1 MERIEKAKGIGTD
14 RGANCREPDEEGEH
28 RLLTTSSEVGSRERT
43 EKAGRLER
51 KGRSRKLLNQRNCP
65 SRQSEVCVH
74 NSCVGIDAQSK
85 AGSSSLEYCLTL
97 LFGKVPELWG
107 PTGTI
112 VAALTNH
119 RAVRPRHTKLPT
131 QRADLGPRKPG
142 QGPKR
147 SACWRRKRETAAA
160 ALETRA
166 PRPGARSSPHFLS
179 TPLSMKIIAGIFLL
193 PFIISG
199 FAPRA
204 RYGVNHVSEKVL
216 QSQSRFNWSLLAPA
230 ELKDRYMGLQTKSM
244 GRGNPHFT
252 LEGHKFLIFGGSIHY
267 FRVPKAYWRDRL
279 LKLKACG
286 FNTLTTYVPW
296 NLHEPERG
304 KFYFSGNLDLEAFIR
319 MAAELGLWV
328 ILRPGPYIC
337 SEIDLGG
344 LPSWLLQDPDL
355 KLRTTNKDF
364 VDAVDHYFDHL
375 IPRVIPL
382 QYHWGGPIIAVQV
395 ENEYGSYNKDK
406 DYMPYV
412 QQALLQRG
420 IVELLL
426 TSDNEK
432 DVLKGY
438 IKGVLATINMK
449 TFSSDAFSLL
459 NKVQSKKPI
468 MIMEFWVGW
477 FDTWGNQHLVRDAM
491 EVEHTVL
498 EFIKAEISFN
508 AYMFHGGTN
517 FGFMNGATYMGK
529 HRGVVTSYDYDAIL
543 TEAGDYTE
551 KYLKLRKLFGSILAT
566 PLPPLPDLV
575 PKAVYPPV
583 RPSLYLPLWDVLEYL
598 NEPVKSNI
606 PINMENL
613 PINDGNGQSYGFV
626 LYETSICSGG
636 RLYIHAQ
643 DMAQVFLN
651 ETVIGI
657 LNDGIQNLD
666 IPKFRGCQ
674 LLRILVENQGR
685 VNYSWKI
692 QEQRK
697 GLTGLIGINSIPLKD
712 FTIYSLEMK
721 MNFFERLRSATW
733 RPAPESYL
741 GPAFYLGTLKA
752 GPSPKDTFLRV
763 LGWKYG
769 FVFING
775 CNLGRYWHIGPQE
788 TLYLPGSWLHPEDN
802 EMILFE
808 KMMSGSDIQSM
819 DKPKL

>member
-1 MERIEKAKGIGTD
+1 M
-14 RGANCREPDEEGEH
+14 
-28 RLLTTSSEVGSRERT
+28 
-43 EKAGRLER
+43 
-51 KGRSRKLLNQRNCP
+51 
-65 SRQSEVCVH
+65 
-74 NSCVGIDAQSK
+74 
-85 AGSSSLEYCLTL
+85 
-97 LFGKVPELWG
+97 
-107 PTGTI
+107 
-112 VAALTNH
+112 
-119 RAVRPRHTKLPT
+119 
-131 QRADLGPRKPG
+131 
-142 QGPKR
+142 KR
-147 SACWRRKRETAAA
+147 
-160 ALETRA
+160 
-166 PRPGARSSPHFLS
+166 
-179 TPLSMKIIAGIFLL
+179 IAGIFFL
-193 PFIISG
+193 PFIMSG

-204 RYGVNHVSEKVL
+204 KHGVNRVAGKVL
-216 QSQSRFNWSLLAPA
+216 QSQSRFQIPAFSLAAQGHHGSFTSQQYLSSPPLPSSLPSTSTPCCARFNWSHLVPA
-230 ELKDRYMGLQTKSM
+230 ELKDRYLGLQTKSK
-244 GRGNPHFT
+244 GRDNPHFT

-267 FRVPKAYWRDRL
+267 FRVPRAYWRDRL

-304 KFYFSGNLDLEAFIR
+304 KFDFSGNLDLEAFIW

-355 KLRTTNKDF
+355 KLRTTNKGF
-364 VDAVDHYFDHL
+364 VDAVDHYFDRL
-375 IPRVIPL
+375 IPKVVPL
-382 QYHWGGPIIAVQV
+382 QYHRGGPIIAVQV

-426 TSDNEK
+426 TSDNER

-438 IKGVLATINMK
+438 IEGVLATINMK
-449 TFSSDAFSLL
+449 TFSSNAFSLL
-459 NKVQSKKPI
+459 NKAQSKKPI

-477 FDTWGNQHLVRDAM
+477 FDTWGNQHFVRDAK

-498 EFIKAEISFN
+498 EFVKAGISFN

-517 FGFMNGATYMGK
+517 FGFMNGATYFGK
-529 HRGVVTSYDYDAIL
+529 HRGVVTSYDYDAVL

-551 KYLKLRKLFGSILAT
+551 KYFRLRKLFGSILAT

-575 PKAVYPPV
+575 PKTVYPAV

-598 NEPVKSNI
+598 NEPVKSNA
-606 PINMENL
+606 PVNMENL
-613 PINDGNGQSYGFV
+613 PINHGSGQSYGFV
-626 LYETSICSGG
+626 LYETTICSGG
-636 RLYIHAQ
+636 HLYVHAQ

-651 ETVIGI
+651 ETVIGV
-657 LNDGIQNLD
+657 LDDNTQDLD
-666 IPKFRGCQ
+666 IPKFKGCQ

-692 QEQRK
+692 QEQQK
-697 GLTGLIGINSIPLKD
+697 GLTGFIGINSIPLKG

-733 RPAPESYL
+733 RPVPKSYL
-741 GPAFYLGTLKA
+741 GPAFYLGTLMA
-752 GPSPKDTFLRV
+752 GPSPKDTFLR
-763 LGWKYG
+763 LQGWNYG

-775 CNLGRYWHIGPQE
+775 HNLGRYWHIGPQE
-788 TLYLPGSWLHPEDN
+788 SLYLPGAWLHPEDN
-802 EMILFE
+802 EIILFE
-808 KMMSGSDIQSM
+808 KMMSGLYIESM
-819 DKPKL
+819 DKPYL